1 MPLVPITEH
10 FILGAFSDDLCV
22 KPLQQKIICHLFH
35 RTQLRCVHAI
45 MEFAGGPMVTQWSKL
60 MKQTLSRHLTRR
72 LLYTISSQQYDTQE
86 ALHLVHRRAMIDW
99 CFVCTQD
106 RNNENQEL

>member
-1 MPLVPITEH
+1 MPLVPITKD
-10 FILGAFSDDLCV
+10 FILGAFSVDVCV
-22 KPLQQKIICHLFH
+22 KPRQQKIMCHLFH

-72 LLYTISSQQYDTQE
+72 LLYTISSQE
-86 ALHLVHRRAMIDW
+86 AVHLLPRRAMIDW

>member
-1 MPLVPITEH
+1 MPLVPITER
-10 FILGAFSDDLCV
+10 FILGAFSDDLRV
-22 KPLQQKIICHLFH
+22 RPLQQKIICHLFH

-72 LLYTISSQQYDTQE
+72 LLFTISSQQYDTQE
-86 ALHLVHRRAMIDW
+86 ALHLAHRLAMIDW
-99 CFVCTQD
+99 CVVCTQD
-106 RNNENQEL
+106 RNNENHEL

>member
-1 MPLVPITEH
+1 
-10 FILGAFSDDLCV
+10 
-22 KPLQQKIICHLFH
+22 
-35 RTQLRCVHAI
+35 
-45 MEFAGGPMVTQWSKL
+45 MVTQWSKL

>member
-1 MPLVPITEH
+1 MPLVPITKD
-10 FILGAFSDDLCV
+10 FILGAFSVDVCV
-22 KPLQQKIICHLFH
+22 KPLQQKIMCHLFH

-72 LLYTISSQQYDTQE
+72 LLYTILSQQCVTQD
-86 ALHLVHRRAMIDW
+86 ALHLLHRRAMIDW
-99 CFVCTQD
+99 CYVCTQD

>member
-1 MPLVPITEH
+1 MPLVPITER
-10 FILGAFSDDLCV
+10 FIIGAFSDDLRV
-22 KPLQQKIICHLFH
+22 RPLQQEIICHLFH
-35 RTQLRCVHAI
+35 RTQLRCIHAI